1 MSGTCGHAHGHGH
14 DAGAGAGAQEAPAGN
29 NATATATATAIA
41 TATAGMTV
49 DQHLAAAESAWAAGD
64 GGNALGSYDAALALA
79 AAANDRETEVRPLA
93 SLGVYFGAH
102 PAPCLW
108 WRLKK
113 KDDCASR
120 LCTGDGHPLLLSQ
133 SSSPSFRLSS
143 TLAPSPATTRRE
155 GEREGEGKKANVRE
169 GESASARAKER
180 ERKRKRKRKR
190 KRRKGRREGTR

>member
-155 GEREGEGKKANVRE
+155 GE
-169 GESASARAKER
+169 SASARAKER